1 MTVFYRG
8 RGNMEKQNGQ
18 NGETIIMVERALQVL
33 DLLRSKREP
42 VGVNEIAKTCG
53 LNPSTTYRILKT
65 LEQSGWVFQ
74 FNDRR
79 YITGQKISFVTEKNN
94 LFLALR
100 EVAQFVMAEYTA
112 KHGQAMNLTVREGL
126 DCIILQ
132 QSRTNKFIDYVP
144 PMFSKLPIYASAG
157 GKILLSEL
165 PINLVDQIINSC
177 DMKPLTNHTITD
189 PKKFWQELLET
200 AKHGYAIDYKE
211 SAENGCCIG
220 VPVRDHEGTIIAA
233 LSFSGFI
240 GIEDPQELFKYLP
253 SLHEASE
260 KISHSLYTCWER

>member
-1 MTVFYRG
+1 MDI
-8 RGNMEKQNGQ
+8 QNNQ
-18 NGETIIMVERALQVL
+18 NGETIKMVEHAMKVL
-33 DLLRSKREP
+33 DLLRIKRKP

-53 LNPSTTYRILKT
+53 LNPSTTFRILKT

-74 FNDRR
+74 FNDRL

-94 LFLALR
+94 LYLALR

-112 KHGQAMNLTVREGL
+112 KFDQAMNLLVREGEH
-126 DCIILQ
+126 CTILQ
-132 QSRTNKFIDYVP
+132 QSRTKKFIDYIP
-144 PMFSKLPIYASAG
+144 PLFSTLPIYASAG

-165 PINLVDQIINSC
+165 PINLVDQIIISTE
-177 DMKPLTNHTITD
+177 MKPLTSNTITD
-189 PKKFWQELLET
+189 PKQFWDVLLAT
-200 AKHGYAIDYKE
+200 AKQGYAIDYKE

-240 GIEDPQELFKYLP
+240 GVDDPQDLKKYLP
-253 SLHEASE
+253 ALNEASE
-260 KISHSLYTCWER
+260 KISQSLYNCWEW

>member
-1 MTVFYRG
+1 
-8 RGNMEKQNGQ
+8 MEKQNGQ

-144 PMFSKLPIYASAG
+144 PIFSKLPIYASAG